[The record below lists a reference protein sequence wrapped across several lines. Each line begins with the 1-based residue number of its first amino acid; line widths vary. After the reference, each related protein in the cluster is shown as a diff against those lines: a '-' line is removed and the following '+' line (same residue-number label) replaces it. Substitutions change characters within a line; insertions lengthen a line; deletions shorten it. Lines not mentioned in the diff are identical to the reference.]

1 MEFFV
6 LLTRLQT
13 EAKKIIVKS
22 ADSCYKE
29 WKKNSDSES
38 QRVAQHNF
46 SYWLK
51 ITQLNQQQDSCARYK
66 YLSHTT
72 CNMKNVFNSPAALF
86 MNCYSLKHA
95 ELYSFSSLMIFIALQ
110 DIKAAHKHFAL
121 EQKQSSFRPWKS
133 FLVRM
138 KVLRNRL
145 L

>member
-1 MEFFV
+1 M
-6 LLTRLQT
+6 LQRM
-13 EAKKIIVKS
+13 KKKT
-22 ADSCYKE
+22 
-29 WKKNSDSES
+29 KNSDSES

-72 CNMKNVFNSPAALF
+72 CNMKNLFNSPAALF

-95 ELYSFSSLMIFIALQ
+95 EFYSFSSLMIFIALQ

-121 EQKQSSFRPWKS
+121 EQKQSSFRP
-133 FLVRM
+133 
-138 KVLRNRL
+138 
-145 L
+145 